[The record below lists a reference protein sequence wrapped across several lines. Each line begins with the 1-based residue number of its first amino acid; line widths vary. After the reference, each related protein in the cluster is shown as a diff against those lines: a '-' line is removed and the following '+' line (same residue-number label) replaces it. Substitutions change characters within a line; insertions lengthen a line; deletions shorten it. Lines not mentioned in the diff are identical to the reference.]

1 MLYNYY
7 IVENNIRI
15 GTTQAERNTQMQL
28 TEQQQAEL
36 IAAGFDI
43 EEEEGDMYICD
54 YITPISEYTNA
65 SGIER
70 LMGGDVQII
79 LNMGNDFRV
88 RDCGYGED
96 ADGVERTWIMI

>member
-1 MLYNYY
+1 
-7 IVENNIRI
+7 
-15 GTTQAERNTQMQL
+15 MQL

-43 EEEEGDMYICD
+43 EEEGGDMYICD
-54 YITPISEYTNA
+54 YFTPIEEYTNA

-79 LNMGNDFRV
+79 LGMGNDFRV
-88 RDCGYGED
+88 LDCGYGD
-96 ADGVERTWIMI
+96 NADGEERVWIMI